1 MNLTI
6 EIVRGLSPQQP
17 FRKRFT
23 LVLSK
28 WEHEHLHL
36 IKMLNLRR
44 IVIAYDDNP
53 EEWRIGSLKAV
64 VKFPLRIIT
73 IKLRYN
79 IHEGQ
84 ILRAY
89 LWTDI
94 SKDLPSEI
102 R

>member
-6 EIVRGLSPQQP
+6 EIVRGLSPKQP

-23 LVLSK
+23 WVLSK

-36 IKMLNLRR
+36 IKMLNLKR

-64 VKFPLRIIT
+64 VKFPLRNNYYQVKI
-73 IKLRYN
+73 
-79 IHEGQ
+79 
-84 ILRAY
+84 
-89 LWTDI
+89 
-94 SKDLPSEI
+94 
-102 R
+102 